1 MKRLIFIVLATFLTC
16 SFALSVQAEKLKQV
30 SFSEVLELSS
40 GSSVKK
46 HSYGTHPS
54 QFFEYW
60 PAKNNAAEA
69 ANVIFI
75 HGGCWLKDYNIRHS
89 YPLSTALAKAGF
101 NLWSVEYR
109 RLGENNAAWPASL
122 NDVSKAIANI
132 LQQTNGKPTAVMG
145 HSAGG
150 HLALLAT
157 SKDYEYAEHIDAV
170 IGLAAITDMQVYV
183 AEDGSCN
190 QAAKA
195 LIDTAQSDFNLAEAD
210 PKQQPL
216 HHNTWLLQGSADNIV
231 PMSQTEVFG
240 VDNVN
245 TLIIDDAGH
254 FDMIHPKTDAW
265 TVIIQQLNKELKP

>member
-1 MKRLIFIVLATFLTC
+1 MHRLTFIVYAA
-16 SFALSVQAEKLKQV
+16 FAFASSVNAEPLKQV
-30 SFSEVLELSS
+30 SFSEVLKLSS
-40 GSSVKK
+40 ETPAATRT
-46 HSYGTHPS
+46 YGTHPS

-75 HGGCWLKDYNIRHS
+75 HGGCWLKSYDISHS
-89 YPLSTALAKAGF
+89 YPLSTALTQAGF

-122 NDVSKAIANI
+122 NDVSKGIETI

-157 SKDYEYAEHIDAV
+157 SKDYKYAEHIDAV
-170 IGLAAITDMQVYV
+170 IGLAAITDMQAYV
-183 AEDGSCN
+183 AKDGSCN

-195 LIDTAQSDFNLAEAD
+195 LIDTAQSDFKLAEAD
-210 PKQQPL
+210 PKKQPL
-216 HHNTWLLQGSADNIV
+216 HGNTWLLQGTADNIV
-231 PMSQTEVFG
+231 PVSQAEVFG
-240 VDNVN
+240 VDNDNVN
-245 TLIIDDAGH
+245 TLMIDDAGH
-254 FDMIHPKTDAW
+254 FDMIHPRTDAW